1 MKALQHITLSLF
13 LLTIGSCVSNY
24 IPNIN
29 DYEEQLVVEGLITDQ
44 PGINTIKISNSEQL
58 WKRQFPKPYTGC
70 IVSISDDLGNT
81 YNLKETAPKG
91 TYITDPST
99 FRGVVG
105 RTYTLHVKTTTE
117 SKNFNYQSKPVK
129 MIPVPPVDSIYY
141 EKKVFR
147 PTNIPVEGCNI
158 YLNTHDPSNNCKFY
172 RWEYLETW
180 EINLLFDFPNKVCWV
195 SNQSKEIKIKNAS
208 LLPEASIS
216 RLPVITIQD
225 PVDKLSVK
233 YSILIKQFS
242 LNEDEYFYWE
252 RFKNMIDQ
260 TGGLYDV
267 LPSTIPNNIFCVED
281 PYKEVLGYF
290 CVSAVSTKRLFIK
303 DNFTGANTFYYKCF
317 SDTIFTTR
325 PDTLKDINS
334 GIAWIVENNSIKKPP
349 SVLVTY
355 DRDCVDCRTRGT
367 NIKPDYWDNDK

>member
-1 MKALQHITLSLF
+1 MKALRHIPLSF
-13 LLTIGSCVSNY
+13 LLLIISSCISNY
-24 IPNIN
+24 VPNIS

-44 PGINTIKISNSEQL
+44 PGINTIKISNSDQL
-58 WKRQFPKPYTGC
+58 WERQFPKPFTGC
-70 IVSISDDLGNT
+70 IVSISDDIGNT
-81 YNLKETAPKG
+81 HSLKETAPKG

-105 RTYTLHVKTTTE
+105 RTYTLHIKTTTE
-117 SKNFNYQSKPVK
+117 SKNFNYQSQPVK

-147 PTNIPVEGCNI
+147 PSNVPVDGCNI
-158 YLNTHDPSNNCKFY
+158 YLITHDPSNNCKFY

-180 EINLLFDFPNKVCWV
+180 EIHLLFDFPNKVCWV
-195 SNQSKEIKIKNAS
+195 SNKSKEIKIKNAS

-225 PVDKLSVK
+225 PIDRLSVK

-252 RFKNMIDQ
+252 RLKNIIDQ

-267 LPSTIPNNIFCVED
+267 FPSTIPNNIYCVED

-303 DNFTGANTFYYKCF
+303 NNFSGANTLYNKCF
-317 SDTIFTTR
+317 SDTIFTSR
-325 PDTLKDINS
+325 PDLLEEINS
-334 GIAWIVENNSIKKPP
+334 GVAWIVEDNSKKVPP
-349 SVLVTY
+349 SVIVTY

>member
-1 MKALQHITLSLF
+1 MKALRHIPLSF
-13 LLTIGSCVSNY
+13 LLLIISSCISNY
-24 IPNIN
+24 VPNIS

-44 PGINTIKISNSEQL
+44 PGINTIKISYSDQL
-58 WKRQFPKPYTGC
+58 WKSQFPRPFTGC

-99 FRGVVG
+99 FRGVAG

-117 SKNFNYQSKPVK
+117 SKNFNYQSQPVK

-147 PTNIPVEGCNI
+147 PSNVPVDGCNI
-158 YLNTHDPSNNCKFY
+158 YLNTHDPSNNCIFY

-180 EINLLFDFPNKVCWV
+180 EIHLLFDFPNKVCWV
-195 SNQSKEIKIKNAS
+195 SNKSKEIKIKNAS

-225 PVDKLSVK
+225 PIDRLSVK

-252 RFKNMIDQ
+252 RLKNIIDQ

-267 LPSTIPNNIFCVED
+267 FPSTIPNNIYCVED

-303 DNFTGANTFYYKCF
+303 DNFTGANTLYNKCF
-317 SDTIFTTR
+317 SDTIFTSR
-325 PDTLKDINS
+325 PDLLEEINS
-334 GIAWIVENNSIKKPP
+334 GVAWIVEDNSKKVPP
-349 SVLVTY
+349 SVIVTY
-355 DRDCVDCRTRGT
+355 DRDCVDCRTKGT